1 MKKEA
6 NIMIQVIREA
16 KASMTP
22 EEFRNE
28 ILGGIA
34 FIIGFPVLFWGLW
47 VITPA

>member
-6 NIMIQVIREA
+6 NMITQIIREA
-16 KASMTP
+16 KATMTP

-34 FIIGFPVLFWGLW
+34 FIIGFPILFAGFWI
-47 VITPA
+47 ITPA